1 MLIPMQTRIA
11 AYALIISDD
20 KLLLS
25 HWRRGQMHG
34 WTLPGGGIDPGEDPA
49 DACVREVF
57 EETGYHARVGRVL
70 GVDSRILVR
79 EDPRPGEAAELH
91 TIRIVY
97 DAEITGGELRPEA
110 DGSSDDAAWVT
121 LSEVPSLR
129 QLSLVEIALGML
141 KQDRARTR

>member
-57 EETGYHARVGRVL
+57 EETGYQARVGRVL

-79 EDPRPGEAAELH
+79 EDPRPGEAAGLH

-97 DAEITGGELRPEA
+97 DAEVIRGELTPEA
-110 DGSSDDAAWVT
+110 DGSSDDAAWVA

-141 KQDRARTR
+141 EQDRARTR